1 MPEMPAMP
9 DDVLVGE
16 IRMFGG
22 DFAPAGF
29 FFCSGQTLSIDEY
42 LTLYTVIGTT
52 YGGDGISNFM
62 LPDLRG
68 RVPIH
73 IGGNYALGQN
83 GGLEQVSL
91 LALNLPEHSH
101 SVQASDTG
109 GSDTPKGL
117 AWGQVTT
124 ANVYAEAVTFMQQ
137 MSNLGIS
144 VAGQGKPHDN
154 MSPFLCVNF
163 IIAYAGNFP
172 SPPQPSEIP
181 GQYVAE
187 AGTENL

>member
-1 MPEMPAMP
+1 MPEVPAMP
-9 DDVLVGE
+9 DDVLIGE

-22 DFAPAGF
+22 NFAPQGF
-29 FFCSGQTLSIDEY
+29 FFCSGQTLPINDYIPLFS
-42 LTLYTVIGTT
+42 VIGTT

-73 IGGNYALGQN
+73 MGNNYALGQT

-91 LALNLPEHSH
+91 LELNLPAHSH
-101 SVQASDTG
+101 TVQASDTG
-109 GSDTPKGL
+109 GSDTPSGL

-124 ANVYAEAVTFMQQ
+124 ANVYADAVTFMQQ

-144 VAGQGKPHDN
+144 VAGQGQPHDN

-163 IIAYAGNFP
+163 IIAWTGIFP
-172 SPPQPSEIP
+172 SPPQPYEIP
-181 GQYVAE
+181 EEIA
-187 AGTENL
+187 